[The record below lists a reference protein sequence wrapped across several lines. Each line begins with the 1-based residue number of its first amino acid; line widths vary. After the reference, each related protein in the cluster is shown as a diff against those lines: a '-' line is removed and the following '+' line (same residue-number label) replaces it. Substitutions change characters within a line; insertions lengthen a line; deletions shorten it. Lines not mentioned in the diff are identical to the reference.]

1 MADNSSRK
9 FKFISPGVYID
20 EIDNSQLPDIAG
32 AVGPVV
38 IGTARKGPGMVP
50 VQVSSFS
57 EFVSTFGN
65 PIPGSEPGD
74 YWREGNTSAPTYGAY
89 AAQAWLRNSSPL
101 TYVRLLGEQSSDATA
116 AGKAGWKAGTANSTV
131 TGGGAWGLFV
141 FPSGTLETTNGST
154 GGSTVTGSLAAT
166 FYAPEGRMYIQ
177 GTRTDGAT
185 TGSCCEMYEMTNKE
199 LTLGFS
205 PDGTAASGKTVKIS
219 LDPNQPNYLRNVL
232 NTNPSLTNDDI
243 TSTTAQAAAQ
253 GGEYWLGE
261 TFERSLLADASGSLG
276 VLGSSIDSSA
286 HVVVWP
292 MLNGGAGT
300 EQQSNFQFGAQNST
314 TGWFISQDLGVA
326 ANYEPKNMQKLF
338 RCVSLTPGE
347 WAQQEIKISITNI
360 RAPRG
365 DFEEYGTFS
374 LVIRK
379 LSDTDSVP
387 LVLERYDGLTLNP
400 ASANYIAKMVG
411 DKYEVYDSSIA
422 GNREYGQYANNS
434 VYIRVDMD
442 EDVDRGSTDSRLLP
456 FGMFGPPKYRG
467 VTVCSG
473 STSFGRQAANTLP
486 SIELPAAADM
496 VDGGGASVFGR
507 LGGHGQDAAPNMVLS
522 LGNQPAAAA
531 ATCTVTIAG
540 FASLLTGDTIT
551 LLDSYGVDH
560 VFTID
565 KTVATVTGRTIGT
578 NGAGSDNAV
587 ATRFY
592 EAIIDTTGNSAN
604 GKITAASP
612 GANIVTITQVQV
624 GVDGVQTNV
633 EALTG
638 VANVLTNFVGGVNK
652 IQFSGSIN
660 FPTVPLRKQSTWGN
674 PKDNGSVYW
683 GAWTGRT
690 PTDPTYTYQI
700 QDMVRPRCSGLETSP
715 AGTTHDLPMVS
726 QSLSTSDPVQLSW
739 VFSLDNV
746 SGTLN
751 SSFEAQSGG
760 WNGAY
765 RPAGTS
771 LSAVYSYTGT
781 LAAGYD
787 QFTTLLH
794 GGIDGFDITERDPF
808 RLSTAFDAATDEKD
822 SYPLFSLK
830 KAINIISDAEVVQM
844 NAATIPGVTQ
854 NAVTNYLL
862 DAVEDRG
869 DSLAL
874 IDIQKVYTPDT
885 ANAESAQSRNSFTV
899 KQAVDALVDRNINT
913 SYGAT
918 YYPWVL
924 INDSISGRTLWAP
937 PSVVAL
943 GALSNTDKIAAPWF
957 APAGFA
963 RGGLS
968 EGGGGVPVL
977 DVSKRLTSAD
987 RDSLYEANINPIAKF
1002 PAEGIVIFGQKTLQ
1016 QTASALDRIN
1026 VRRLLIYL
1034 KREISFIASRLLFAP
1049 NTQDTWMRFTQ
1060 QASPVLRDVQSQ
1072 FGIEDFKL
1080 ILDESTTTPDLID
1093 RNIIYAKL
1101 LVKPTRAAEFFAIDF
1116 VVTNSGASFED

>member
-9 FKFISPGVYID
+9 FKFISPGVVID
-20 EIDNSQLPDIAG
+20 EIDNSQLPDIPA

-57 EFVSTFGN
+57 EFVTTFGN

-89 AAQAWLRNSSPL
+89 AAQAWLKNSSPL
-101 TYVRLLGEQSSDATA
+101 TYVRLLGEESSDASA
-116 AGKAGWKAGTANSTV
+116 AGKAGWKAGTANANV
-131 TGGGAWGLFV
+131 TAGGAWGLFV
-141 FPSGTLETTNGST
+141 FPSGTLHSSNDGVPGT
-154 GGSTVTGSLAAT
+154 TVTGSLAAT
-166 FYAPEGRMYIQ
+166 FYVTEGRMYIE

-185 TGSCCEMYEMTNKE
+185 TGSACEMYQMSNKE
-199 LTLGFS
+199 ITLGFT
-205 PDGTAASGKTVKIS
+205 PDGTIASGKTVKVS

-232 NTNPSLTNDDI
+232 NTNPTLTNDDI
-243 TSTTAQAAAQ
+243 TTPTAQSAAQ

-261 TFERSLLADASGSLG
+261 TFERSLFAEASGSLG
-276 VLGSSIDSSA
+276 VLGSSIDTSA

-292 MLNGGAGT
+292 MVNGGSGT
-300 EQQSNFQFGAQNST
+300 EQQSNFQFGAQHST

-326 ANYEPKNMQKLF
+326 ANYKPENMQKLF
-338 RCVSLTPGE
+338 RCVSLTPGA

-365 DFEEYGTFS
+365 EFEEYGTFS

-387 LVLERYDGLTLNP
+387 VVLERFDGVNLNP
-400 ASANYIAKMVG
+400 ASPNYIAKVIG
-411 DKYEVYDSSIA
+411 DKFDVYDTTIA
-422 GNREYGQYANNS
+422 SNREYGQYDNNS
-434 VYIRVDMD
+434 VYIRMDMN
-442 EDVDRGSTDSRLLP
+442 EDVDRGATDARLLP
-456 FGMFGPPKYRG
+456 FGMYGPPKYRG

-473 STSFGRQAANTLP
+473 STSFGVQEAKTLP
-486 SIELPAAADM
+486 GVELPAVADM

-507 LGGHGQDAAPNMVLS
+507 LGGHGQDAAPNMVFS
-522 LGNQPAAAA
+522 MGNFPASAA
-531 ATCTVTIAG
+531 ATCTLTIGAHG
-540 FASLLTGDTIT
+540 VIGDGQTIT
-551 LLDSYGVDH
+551 LVDSFGTSH
-560 VFTID
+560 VFTTD
-565 KTVATVTGRTIGT
+565 NSVTTTKDMIIGI
-578 NGAGSDNAV
+578 NGIGSDAAMGVKIRETIN
-587 ATRFY
+587 
-592 EAIIDTTGNSAN
+592 DLNGNTAN
-604 GKITAASP
+604 GKISATDD
-612 GANIVTITQVQV
+612 GAGVITITQLQQ
-624 GVDGVQTNV
+624 GKSGDRTNS
-633 EALTG
+633 ETLNGA
-638 VANVLTNFVGGVNK
+638 ANVLTNFTGGVNK
-652 IQFSGSIN
+652 IVFSGSLN
-660 FPTVPLRKQSTWGN
+660 FPSVPLRKQSTWGN
-674 PKDNGSVYW
+674 PKDNGSIYW
-683 GAWTGRT
+683 GAWTGRSA
-690 PTDPTYTYQI
+690 TDPKYTFQI
-700 QDMVRPRCSGLETSP
+700 QDMLRPRCSGLESSP
-715 AGTTHDLPMVS
+715 AGTTHDLPTVS
-726 QSLSTSDPVQLSW
+726 QSLAASDPLQLSW

-746 SGTLN
+746 SASVN
-751 SSFEAQSGG
+751 SSFEAQSGE
-760 WNGAY
+760 WNPVY

-771 LSAVYSYTGT
+771 LSAKYSYTGT

-787 QFTTLLH
+787 QFTALLH

-808 RLSTAFDAATDEKD
+808 RLSTAFNAAIDEKD

-830 KAINIISDAEVVQM
+830 KAINVISDAEVVQM
-844 NAATIPGVTQ
+844 NAATIPGITQ
-854 NAVTNYLL
+854 DAVTNYLL

-869 DSLAL
+869 DSLAI

-885 ANAESAQSRNSFTV
+885 ANAESAQARNSFTV
-899 KQAVDALVDRNINT
+899 KQAVDSLLDRNINS

-924 INDSISGRTLWAP
+924 ISDTVSGRSLWAP

-943 GALSNTDKIAAPWF
+943 GAFSNTDKIAAPWF

-968 EGGGGVPVL
+968 DGGGGVPVL
-977 DVSKRLTSAD
+977 DVSKRLTSAE

-1026 VRRLLIYL
+1026 VRRLLIFL

-1049 NTQDTWMRFTQ
+1049 NAQDTWTRFIQ
-1060 QASPVLRDVQSQ
+1060 QATPILSDVQSQ
-1072 FGIEDFKL
+1072 FGIEDFRL